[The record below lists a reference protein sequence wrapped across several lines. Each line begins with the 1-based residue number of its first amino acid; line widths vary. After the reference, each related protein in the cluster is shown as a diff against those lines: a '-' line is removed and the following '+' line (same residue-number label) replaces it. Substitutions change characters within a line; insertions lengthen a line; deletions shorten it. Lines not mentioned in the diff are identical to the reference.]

1 MPTDAALDECKNP
14 SICVSGQRTGD
25 PDTLRIFAFEG
36 ASACFESSATF
47 GFQGLPSLSMTYV
60 GDARCPCE

>member
-1 MPTDAALDECKNP
+1 MDIKE
-14 SICVSGQRTGD
+14 GD
-25 PDTLRIFAFEG
+25 PDTLRTFTFEG

-47 GFQGLPSLSMTYV
+47 GFQGLPSLSMTFV